1 MAYLTLIIGGIIL
14 AIGVLGQF
22 FGLRRGNPTHPEDR
36 RMRTIVITVGSAVVG
51 LWVVFFAVSHL
62 MHLQVVGHW

>member
-14 AIGVLGQF
+14 AIGILGQF
-22 FGLRRGNPTHPEDR
+22 FGLRRGSPANPQDKH
-36 RMRTIVITVGSAVVG
+36 MRTIVLTIGSAVVG
-51 LWVVFFAVSHL
+51 LWIVFFAVSHL